1 LGGLNI
7 NIEKI
12 RKIIEL
18 GRLRFLAGGF
28 FLYIM
33 GSLLAIS
40 SGIGFSFN
48 LFIFGYAIMLPAHL
62 GLSYSNNYFDIE
74 VDKHN
79 NPISISG
86 GSRILI
92 ENPDLRKTCLF
103 IALVLM
109 SISIILSVFF
119 ITIYNFSILFFLFIL
134 FANLLGF
141 FYSAPPIKLAYR
153 GFGEI
158 ANMINIGFLMP
169 GIGYWII
176 KGSFDLFYFVFA
188 FALFF
193 YGLEFI
199 ILVEMPD
206 MEGDKIG
213 NKNTLIVKKGR
224 KFGYIVILITLIIS
238 SIYYLFLSLAGIFS
252 EYINYLVVFLISLIP
267 LIVAIKGWFGSPFE
281 IKNASKIAITNIM
294 TLFLV
299 LNIIN
304 IYLFVSIIFDL

>member
-1 LGGLNI
+1 
-7 NIEKI
+7 
-12 RKIIEL
+12 
-18 GRLRFLAGGF
+18 
-28 FLYIM
+28 M

-40 SGIGFSFN
+40 SGVDFSFD
-48 LFIFGYAIMLPAHL
+48 LFIFGYAIMFPAHL

-79 NPISISG
+79 NPTSISG

-92 ENPDLRKTCLF
+92 ENPDLRRTCLL

-109 SISIILSVFF
+109 SISLVLSVFF
-119 ITIYNFSILFFLFIL
+119 ILINNFSILFFLFIL

-141 FYSAPPIKLAYR
+141 FYSAPPIRLAYR

-169 GIGYWII
+169 GIGYIVI
-176 KGSFDLFYFVFA
+176 KGSFDLFYFVFT

-224 KFGYIVILITLIIS
+224 KFGYTVILITLFIS
-238 SIYYLFLSLAGIFS
+238 SIYYLFLSLTGIYS

-267 LIVAIKGWFGSPFE
+267 LIVAIKGWFGSSFE
-281 IKNASKIAITNIM
+281 IENASKIAITNIM

-299 LNIIN
+299 LNLII

>member
-1 LGGLNI
+1 MGGLNI

-18 GRLRFLAGGF
+18 GRLRFLVGGF

-119 ITIYNFSILFFLFIL
+119 ISIYNFSILFFLFIL

-153 GFGEI
+153 SFGEI